1 MTRICIFL
9 LLLLSLFFLFFFL
22 NNNVQTKYR
31 GDPNMT
37 RIRILLDQ
45 ENSYSL
51 IKAYIKESHCCSFL
65 SITLKIY

>member
-1 MTRICIFL
+1 MYK
-9 LLLLSLFFLFFFL
+9 
-22 NNNVQTKYR
+22 TKSR

-51 IKAYIKESHCCSFL
+51 IKAYIKDSQCFFFRFFSP
-65 SITLKIY
+65 ITLKIYLNFNISVSHISK